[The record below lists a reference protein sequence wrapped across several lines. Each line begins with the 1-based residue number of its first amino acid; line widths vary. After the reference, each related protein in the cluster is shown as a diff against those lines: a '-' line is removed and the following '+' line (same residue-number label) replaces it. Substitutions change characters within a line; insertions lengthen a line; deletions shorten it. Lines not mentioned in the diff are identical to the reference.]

1 MPVGKGSVARAAR
14 AAAPAEKKTPVK
26 KHVIAAPEPEVLK
39 ALAADQE
46 QPSVKSAEDKKP
58 VEKKPTDKKPAE
70 KSAVRKTAKREEKV
84 SQTAGHMKKGELDG
98 IMVIK
103 SDLPVELL

>member
-58 VEKKPTDKKPAE
+58 VEKKPTDKKPAG
-70 KSAVRKTAKREEKV
+70 KSAVRKTAKREA
-84 SQTAGHMKKGELDG
+84 QTAGHMKKGELDG